1 MSETSLL
8 LQDIVEVSHEG
19 VEFYEAAAKATT
31 DKTLSGVF
39 TKLAKAKQDLVE
51 NLATSMKP
59 RKAGKHVMA
68 DIDALTGTYAAGRGK
83 LKNAPASYITAL
95 EKTET
100 MLQQSLHEVLFD
112 RSNDFVVRVYAKQY
126 IGATEQLKAQLRNSV
141 RRLCA

>member
-126 IGATEQLKAQLRNSV
+126 IGATEQLKSQLRNSV